1 MQNLEQRTKEIGIRK
16 VLGAT
21 VLDISRL
28 FSKDYLILSTLAIFI
43 ASQIA
48 GYFSK
53 KWLEDYAYNVGVQWW
68 FFILAALAI
77 FLISIITDNFQ
88 TIRAALNNPVDSLR
102 NE

>member
-1 MQNLEQRTKEIGIRK
+1 

-43 ASQIA
+43 ASPIA

-68 FFILAALAI
+68 FFILAGLAI
-77 FLISIITDNFQ
+77 FLISIITVNFQ
-88 TIRAALNNPVDSLR
+88 TICAALNNPVDSLR